1 MQTRRGDLCVRVAGL
16 STSLLPFI
24 IDIIA
29 MKVDSGEC
37 KVYREVNVDGG
48 AFLVK
53 VDGPADES
61 VSVDVVKV
69 YAEAESKDGGCNI
82 DSLVVCDC
90 FLDDGNVDVELI
102 SAGGISECE
111 GCVGG

>member
-1 MQTRRGDLCVRVAGL
+1 
-16 STSLLPFI
+16 
-24 IDIIA
+24 
-29 MKVDSGEC
+29 
-37 KVYREVNVDGG
+37 VDGD

-53 VDGPADES
+53 VDRPADES
-61 VSVDVVKV
+61 VSVDVVRV
-69 YAEAESKDGGCNI
+69 YAEAESKDGGGKI
-82 DSLVVCDC
+82 DGLVVHGVCDC